1 MPRGLA
7 HDHSEK
13 RDALRD
19 GSAQYFAAHG
29 FDRASMAGA
38 ARACGVS
45 KALLYHYYDS
55 KEALL
60 HDILDSHYQDVV
72 TRAEAAAPDGLR
84 ALIAAL
90 LEAFEHADAEHKL
103 QLESLNTLPDALR
116 APILE
121 KQRHLVR
128 LMSGALQ
135 IQRPDLRGDRLRAA
149 TMTVFGIL
157 NWVYQWHRPGKG
169 LSRAEFAALAADFA
183 EGGLKNL

>member
-7 HDHSEK
+7 HDHAEK
-13 RDALRD
+13 RDALRK
-19 GSAQYFAAHG
+19 GAAQYFAAHG

-60 HDILDSHYQDVV
+60 HDILDTHYSDVV
-72 TRAEAAAPDGLR
+72 GRATLAAPEGLR

-90 LEAFEHADAEHKL
+90 LDAFEHADAEHKL
-103 QLESLNTLPDALR
+103 QLESLATLPQDLS
-116 APILE
+116 APILQ
-121 KQRHLVR
+121 KQRQLVR
-128 LMSGALQ
+128 LMSGTLQ
-135 IQRPDLRGDRLRAA
+135 MQRPDLTGDRLRAA

-169 LSRAEFAALAADFA
+169 LSRAQFATLAADFC
-183 EGGLKNL
+183 EGGLERL